1 MEIDHWIF
9 ISPHLDDVALSCGA
23 LVHSLVQS
31 GQQVSIWTILAGD
44 PPDEDYSAFARENHE
59 RWGKTGF
66 EALAMR
72 RTEDLAACVRLGA
85 RARHFDLPDV
95 IYRRNPQTG
104 APIVNNDGELFSLIP
119 NPQMVAKVAALLASE
134 IPPEAKLVLPLGL
147 GGHVDHHLVA
157 AAGER
162 FHKTAA
168 FYPDYPYILTDY
180 NAPSLKSGNLQ
191 IISTPLTEE
200 SLTAWQDAVLCYPSQ
215 IGGFWRDAEETRLAL
230 RNYMAGGGGRL
241 WIRM

>member
-23 LVHSLVQS
+23 LVYSLVQS
-31 GQQVSIWTILAGD
+31 GQQVSIWTVLAGD
-44 PPDEDYSAFARENHE
+44 PPDEDYSDFARENHA
-59 RWGKTGF
+59 RWGKSGF

-72 RTEDLAACVRLGA
+72 RAEDLAACQRLGA
-85 RARHFDLPDV
+85 APRHFDLPDV
-95 IYRRNPQTG
+95 IYRRDPKTG
-104 APIVNNDGELFSLIP
+104 APIVNNNEELFSLAP
-119 NPQMVAKVAALLASE
+119 EPQMVAKVAALLASE
-134 IPPEAKLVLPLGL
+134 APPEAKLVLPLGL

-157 AAGER
+157 AAGVK

-191 IISTPLTEE
+191 KIDTPLEE
-200 SLTAWQDAVLCYPSQ
+200 NALAAWQDAVLCYPSQ
-215 IGGFWRDAEETRLAL
+215 IGGFWQNADETRLAL

-241 WIRM
+241 WVRM